1 MKIRFGQTFKY
12 ISVFAVGAVLYPIL
26 EILWRGYTH
35 PSMAV
40 VGGICFCGI
49 WFVNEKL
56 MYRYGTVFR
65 ALLCSGIIT
74 AVELCSGIL
83 LNTVLGLR
91 VWDYSMRPFNFM
103 GQICIGYTFLWFAL
117 SIPVSA
123 ICARIISRMHGGER
137 AEDVGNGFSDK

>member
-1 MKIRFGQTFKY
+1 M
-12 ISVFAVGAVLYPIL
+12 
-26 EILWRGYTH
+26 
-35 PSMAV
+35 
-40 VGGICFCGI
+40 
-49 WFVNEKL
+49 
-56 MYRYGTVFR
+56 
-65 ALLCSGIIT
+65 CSGIIT
-74 AVELCSGIL
+74 AVELCSGVL